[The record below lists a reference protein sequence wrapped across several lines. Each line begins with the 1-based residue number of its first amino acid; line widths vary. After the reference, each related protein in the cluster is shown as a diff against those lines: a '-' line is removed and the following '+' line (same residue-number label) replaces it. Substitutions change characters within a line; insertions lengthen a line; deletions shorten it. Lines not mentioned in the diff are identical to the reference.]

1 MSVPVSVSVPEHAHA
16 HHCPITGHGTHAYC
30 PPQKGDSR
38 SPCPALNAL
47 ANHGYLPRD
56 GKCVT
61 PAALT
66 HALRAGYRLS
76 APLAWVLTRGGFFL
90 LGQRRAHICL
100 ADLARHNCI
109 EHDASL
115 VHPDVAHRDEY
126 APLHPA
132 PHMLDAFLAHA
143 ADGALMTPADV
154 ARARVARE
162 ASYARPMDALHAEIA
177 RGEMA
182 IVLLLFNNPPPAPSP
197 APAPPPRSLLAALKR
212 TKDAEPAPLPLPGVP
227 VEMLRTWMHEERLPN
242 GWAPYHQLS
251 LTRVVQTSRA
261 IRAAMR
267 ALQRRRAKLEVAR
280 EIAQADALEIVTAAQ
295 AELGLLEER
304 EREREEEE
312 EGEVVELEVGA
323 SPPESLVPP
332 DSPTTSDASVE
343 LRTPTAPEFPPAPA
357 DRKSRTAEW
366 LSDIDVPRI
375 VVADGADL

>member
-1 MSVPVSVSVPEHAHA
+1 VPVSVPEHAHA

-182 IVLLLFNNPPPAPSP
+182 I
-197 APAPPPRSLLAALKR
+197 AALRTR
-212 TKDAEPAPLPLPGVP
+212 TKDAEPAPLPQPLPGVP
-227 VEMLRTWMHEERLPN
+227 VEMLRTWMHEERLPD

-267 ALQRRRAKLEVAR
+267 ALQ
-280 EIAQADALEIVTAAQ
+280 
-295 AELGLLEER
+295 
-304 EREREEEE
+304 
-312 EGEVVELEVGA
+312 
-323 SPPESLVPP
+323 
-332 DSPTTSDASVE
+332 
-343 LRTPTAPEFPPAPA
+343 
-357 DRKSRTAEW
+357 
-366 LSDIDVPRI
+366 
-375 VVADGADL
+375 